1 MGTVVPSFISMNHSI
16 LGTLATQLRTV
27 QKTNCVFESSLPKCF
42 VNVRRYIRPQ
52 RFVETK
58 LRSISKQNNHLSS
71 KQQKYNNKADNR
83 LYKSS

>member
-1 MGTVVPSFISMNHSI
+1 
-16 LGTLATQLRTV
+16 
-27 QKTNCVFESSLPKCF
+27 

-52 RFVETK
+52 RSVEAK

-71 KQQKYNNKADNR
+71 KQQKYNNKADKR